1 VDPAGIRRSGPP
13 YPPKPRT
20 YNVHVESGKKKDI
33 EFDLVRTP
41 LNFHLPPS
49 PPETILDLTQLSAT
63 EKLKLKVSVI
73 SGSSYLS

>member
-1 VDPAGIRRSGPP
+1 MDKVHTVQGWIQQRSGGLDPHTPP
-13 YPPKPRT
+13 PPKPRI

-49 PPETILDLTQLSAT
+49 PPETILDLTQLSAI
-63 EKLKLKVSVI
+63 EKLKL
-73 SGSSYLS
+73 